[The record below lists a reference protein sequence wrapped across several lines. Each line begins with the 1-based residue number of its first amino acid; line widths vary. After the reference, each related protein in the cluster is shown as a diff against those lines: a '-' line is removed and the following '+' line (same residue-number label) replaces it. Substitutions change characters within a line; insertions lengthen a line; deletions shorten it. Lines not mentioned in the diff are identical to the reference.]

1 MKTMILALAA
11 ATVLSLGVAHAADHP
26 RKAPRDADPKNR
38 VILVHSE
45 PTNADQRNTDPK
57 DCYRFV

>member
-11 ATVLSLGVAHAADHP
+11 ATVLSLGVANAADHP
-26 RKAPRDADPKNR
+26 RKDPRDADPKNR
-38 VILVHSE
+38 VILVHSG
-45 PTNADQRNTDPK
+45 PINGDQRNADPR